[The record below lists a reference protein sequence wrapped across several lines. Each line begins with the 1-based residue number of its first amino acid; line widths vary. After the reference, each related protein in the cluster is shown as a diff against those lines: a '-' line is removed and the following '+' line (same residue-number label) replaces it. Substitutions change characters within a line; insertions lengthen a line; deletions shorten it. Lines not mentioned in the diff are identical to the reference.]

1 VSDTSPV
8 RPGQAL
14 ARVRW
19 GPPRIARLDDLTPA
33 QRDVV
38 MALINSMKAAPSVTE
53 TSPGAATTEGHGNDR
68 PSI

>member
-1 VSDTSPV
+1 MSDASPV
-8 RPGQAL
+8 RPGRAL

-38 MALINSMKAAPSVTE
+38 LALINTMKAAPVSE
-53 TSPGAATTEGHGNDR
+53 TSGAASTTEGHGNDR